1 MGKRIPQDV
10 KLMAFDGIAEANISV
25 LGITSIQQNV
35 ELMTKNACELL
46 LKQIKNE
53 KIEERHILVPAGV
66 LPGQTM

>member
-35 ELMTKNACELL
+35 ELMTKSACELL

>member
-1 MGKRIPQDV
+1 VQLSV
-10 KLMAFDGIAEANISV
+10 FDGIAEANISV

-35 ELMTKNACELL
+35 ELITKSACELL